1 MRVLDRYIA
10 KQVLQATIFGVAVL
24 TAIMLLGHLF
34 QQIRTLL
41 VENGASPVLLL
52 QFMAILVPYSLLY
65 TVPWGFLA
73 SILLVFGRLSSEN
86 ELVSIRMAGCSLLR
100 TAMPVFI
107 IAAILSMLA
116 FWINTTVSPQSKDRS
131 RTLLREIALNN
142 PQALLQPGIVSNRE
156 EVKVFVEDMIK
167 DDELKGLHLYQVND
181 EDNGGFPK
189 SFIYA
194 ENAQLKVNKEARQI
208 SLKLK
213 NVYAETRDADGKT
226 DMAFIGE
233 QEPVIYTFSKDN
245 KREKKP
251 SELTSWELI
260 ELVKSESIEAYQL
273 AGKSG
278 TPIQEKDPSRYNS
291 MGHEVHKRYAF
302 SLACWSLSLVG
313 IPLGINARRKETST
327 GLAISLVIGLGYFA
341 FFFIADE
348 FNRSP
353 APTATILYWTPNLV
367 CLLLSVWLF
376 RRTRG

>member
-273 AGKSG
+273 AGKLG
-278 TPIQEKDPSRYNS
+278 QPIQEKDPSRYNS